1 MSNQNPTPP
10 FKPPQSSQQY
20 QSSKFEEAT
29 TVRSP
34 GKGSTS
40 QNPSWHESR
49 SEKVE
54 APRASKKVKPAPS
67 GRSVVHD
74 KAWLCTFLLHTLAYL
89 GVSAYINYTAVA
101 NDKQPITE
109 DSDLGPINTYV
120 LTTDFAYG
128 SDDLI
133 MVCGA
138 AIVGLGAALVAF
150 AVSPI
155 LMVMA
160 LGIDGKIV
168 VFAPRWYFL
177 AVVGTLLIA
186 SGGPLGCE

>member
-1 MSNQNPTPP
+1 MSNQQPLPP
-10 FKPPQSSQQY
+10 SKPPQSSQQY
-20 QSSKFEEAT
+20 RPSKFKQAT
-29 TVRSP
+29 TVWSP
-34 GKGSTS
+34 GNGSTS
-40 QNPSWHESR
+40 QDPFWHESR
-49 SEKVE
+49 SEQVE
-54 APRASKKVKPAPS
+54 SPQASKKAKPAS
-67 GRSVVHD
+67 NGRSVVHD
-74 KAWLCTFLLHTLAYL
+74 KVWLCTFLLHTLAYL
-89 GVSAYINYTAVA
+89 GGSAYINYTAVT

-120 LTTDFAYG
+120 LTTGFAYA
-128 SDDLI
+128 SDDLM

-150 AVSPI
+150 AVSPT

-160 LGIDGKIV
+160 LGADGKIV

-177 AVVGTLLIA
+177 AVVGTLLIS